1 MMAILAKV
9 LISRMYWY
17 WKKYKDSVMEKFSEL
32 IRSDK
37 PVLVDFYADWCGP
50 CKSMEPV
57 IKEVAKSVTGKTR
70 VIKVNIDRNQQT
82 ARDFNVSAVPTFI
95 LFKNGNVLWRHPGMI
110 DKAGLL
116 SVLHQYS

>member
-1 MMAILAKV
+1 
-9 LISRMYWY
+9 
-17 WKKYKDSVMEKFSEL
+17 
-32 IRSDK
+32 
-37 PVLVDFYADWCGP
+37 
-50 CKSMEPV
+50 MEPV

-95 LFKNGNVLWRHPGMI
+95 LFKIGNVLWRHPGMI

-116 SVLHQYS
+116 SVLQQHS